1 MSVPEVTMLWDLTLI
16 VAGISPALP
25 SLFWMMVLLSLFVFG
40 CAVFT
45 ATEVTGKDPTCRLCF
60 TVPGTEEEARVG
72 VFGGMLSQR
81 HTSRE
86 DHLRPSNCNNFDS
99 TAATSVQP
107 K

>member
-60 TVPGTEEEARVG
+60 TVPGTEEEARGFFPDVPMSIYTLFYCRG
-72 VFGGMLSQR
+72 
-81 HTSRE
+81 
-86 DHLRPSNCNNFDS
+86 
-99 TAATSVQP
+99 
-107 K
+107 